1 MFWYESLL
9 FQCAMTGQR
18 PESML
23 LVGVGYLGLFGLRFM
38 RGPWSVRECLLR
50 QRTKRR
56 SVWRG
61 AAGDLGAGSFPLDK
75 KGAWCLVF
83 KGADEGLGDGCK
95 VAPVSRF

>member
-1 MFWYESLL
+1 
-9 FQCAMTGQR
+9 
-18 PESML
+18 ML

-75 KGAWCLVF
+75 KGVP
-83 KGADEGLGDGCK
+83 GIGCSRK
-95 VAPVSRF
+95 VPTEALETGV